1 MAKYTYIIVT
11 QPLWSPETPPTLIKA
26 PKLIKVQSN
35 TPLLYTAIRG
45 RFEQSSQARLDGG
58 EEAEIYE
65 LKDIEHLSTIVS
77 SEYLK

>member
-11 QPLWSPETPPTLIKA
+11 RSLWSPETPPTLIK
-26 PKLIKVQSN
+26 VESN
-35 TPLLYTAIRG
+35 TPLLHTAIRA
-45 RFEQSSQARLDGG
+45 RFEQSSQTRLDGG

-65 LKDIEHLSTIVS
+65 LKDIDHLSTIVS